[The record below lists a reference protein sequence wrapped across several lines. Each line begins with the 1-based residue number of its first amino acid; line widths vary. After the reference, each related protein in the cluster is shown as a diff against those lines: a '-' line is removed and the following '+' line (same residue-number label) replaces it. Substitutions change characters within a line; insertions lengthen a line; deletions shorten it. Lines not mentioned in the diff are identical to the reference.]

1 MAKSPRQGDI
11 TYIRRCQDTGLSM
24 PESMRID
31 VREIVPFAELVEP
44 VCYTVWVHGITII
57 LCEDESLVI
66 VISPGLFDV
75 CCLFLLPL

>member
-57 LCEDESLVI
+57 LCEIEASGYRIWKNIQVKLY
-66 VISPGLFDV
+66 LYQ
-75 CCLFLLPL
+75 